1 MSPWKQ
7 KNLTRLIVYG
17 LLCTATG
24 AYVYFGY
31 GKWIDTSVDSLFH
44 WRSAAV
50 DSARDYRGGSDRT
63 EENP

>member
-17 LLCTATG
+17 LLG
-24 AYVYFGY
+24 AVVGSYVYLGY

-44 WRSAAV
+44 WRTSAV
-50 DSARDYRGGSDRT
+50 DSARDYRGAHDSLD
-63 EENP
+63 EKP